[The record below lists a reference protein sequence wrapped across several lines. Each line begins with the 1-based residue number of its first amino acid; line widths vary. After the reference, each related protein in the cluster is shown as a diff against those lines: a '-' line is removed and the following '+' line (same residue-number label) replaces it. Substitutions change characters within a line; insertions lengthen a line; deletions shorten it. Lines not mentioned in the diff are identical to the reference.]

1 MNSSQSSG
9 TFQEQAKKIGLKRGK
24 LELLTGLLGYQA
36 LQNHQRMNEANQEAE
51 NQATRKRVWG
61 SDDGSALK
69 DGGDMGNTI
78 LGDVT
83 PAPVVVASQTGHGLG
98 TLLAAAVL
106 GSGIPLAGVGGYLLS
121 QAQSEPAPIVAPE
134 DESVDLGLG
143 RIEDYVKGDGALH

>member
-61 SDDGSALK
+61 NDDGSALK

-83 PAPVVVASQTGHGLG
+83 PAPVVVAGQKNHGLG
-98 TLLAAAVL
+98 TLLAAAAL
-106 GSGIPLAGVGGYLLS
+106 GSGVPLAGVGGYLLS
-121 QAQSEPAPIVAPE
+121 QAQTEPPPIVAPV
-134 DESVDLGLG
+134 DESIDLGLG
-143 RIEDYVKGDGALH
+143 RIEEYLMDETD

>member
-9 TFQEQAKKIGLKRGK
+9 TFQEQVKTIGLKRGK
-24 LELLTGLLGYQA
+24 LELLTGLVGYQA

-83 PAPVVVASQTGHGLG
+83 PAPVVVAGHNGHGLG
-98 TLLAAAVL
+98 TLLAAAAL
-106 GSGIPLAGVGGYLLS
+106 GSGIPLAGVGGYLLA
-121 QAQSEPAPIVAPE
+121 QAQPEPTPVVAPS
-134 DESVDLGLG
+134 DESIDLGLG
-143 RIEDYVKGDGALH
+143 RIEEYLMDETE